1 MQMWIDFMHAHAG
14 WVLAFSLIS
23 FVIGIISTPFIVS
36 RIPMDYFV
44 YDEKR
49 AIANDSHHVVMRW
62 LLACLKNM
70 LGAILVVAG
79 IIMLVTPGQGVL
91 SILFGLMIMNYPGKY
106 QLERWIIR
114 RPVIFQAVNA
124 LRAKQGQP
132 PLQAPLDH

>member
-1 MQMWIDFMHAHAG
+1 MQMWMDLLYAHAG
-14 WVLAFSLIS
+14 WMLAFSLLS
-23 FVIGIISTPFIVS
+23 FVIGVISTPFLVS
-36 RIPMDYFV
+36 RIPVDYFV
-44 YDEKR
+44 YHKRR
-49 AIANDSHHVVMRW
+49 AIAADSHHVVIRW
-62 LLACLKNM
+62 LLTCLKNM
-70 LGAILVVAG
+70 LGAVLVVAG